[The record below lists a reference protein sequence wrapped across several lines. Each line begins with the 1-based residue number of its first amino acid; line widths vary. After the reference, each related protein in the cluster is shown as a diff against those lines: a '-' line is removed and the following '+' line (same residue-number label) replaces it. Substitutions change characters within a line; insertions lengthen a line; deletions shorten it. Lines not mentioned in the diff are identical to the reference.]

1 MSLFCGTVP
10 LVFCTMSMQ
19 KWENPCLCRCA
30 ATRRSMYFLF
40 TLLSI
45 VPSLSSPGRVRG
57 AFCALS
63 EGSKLS
69 SMLLPRPCWW
79 NTARCNCGT
88 KCRLKASRS
97 CSNPFRRVREKCGL
111 NGRQLPIVWWV
122 RGMFQGGGNEGGSC
136 EDCFDRGLWNE
147 ANWRW
152 GGCFWEC
159 VMRSSQ
165 EADDSGP
172 HQEGECA
179 CSCVVAERPQCLVLL
194 EPIPFSWPYVVCYCV
209 VCLLVKW
216 RVCCLIVEWWM
227 EYNTH
232 RRWYV

>member
-1 MSLFCGTVP
+1 
-10 LVFCTMSMQ
+10 
-19 KWENPCLCRCA
+19 
-30 ATRRSMYFLF
+30 
-40 TLLSI
+40 
-45 VPSLSSPGRVRG
+45 
-57 AFCALS
+57 
-63 EGSKLS
+63 
-69 SMLLPRPCWW
+69 
-79 NTARCNCGT
+79 
-88 KCRLKASRS
+88 
-97 CSNPFRRVREKCGL
+97 
-111 NGRQLPIVWWV
+111 
-122 RGMFQGGGNEGGSC
+122 MFQGGGNEGGSC

-179 CSCVVAERPQCLVLL
+179 CSGVVAERPQCLVLL

-216 RVCCLIVEWWM
+216 RVCCLKVEWWM
-227 EYNTH
+227 EYNTN
-232 RRWYV
+232 RRVEVLGKCTNVYWLEEFQGMGLPVMETCFFLLNASFGRVIFVRDGMSRDDSQQQKELSRVMKWI